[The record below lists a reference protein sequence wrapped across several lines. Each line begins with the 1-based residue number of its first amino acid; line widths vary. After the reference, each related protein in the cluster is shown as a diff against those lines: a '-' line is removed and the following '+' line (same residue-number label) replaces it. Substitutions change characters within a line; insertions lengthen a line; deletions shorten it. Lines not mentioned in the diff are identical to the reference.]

1 MLFFF
6 SSRRRHARCG
16 RDWSSDV
23 CSSDLTFDLNISQ
36 KGGIQ
41 AGPVLNIKASKVELN
56 PSGGAGAA
64 AGGGGGAAAGA
75 GAGAASGGSGGAAAG
90 AGGGAAAGAG
100 GAGGAA
106 AGAQGSATVPT
117 HDVTKPPA

>member
-75 GAGAASGGSGGAAAG
+75 GAGAASGGGGG
-90 AGGGAAAGAG
+90 AGGGGGGGAAGRAG
-100 GAGGAA
+100 GAGGGGGGGGGG
-106 AGAQGSATVPT
+106 AGGA
-117 HDVTKPPA
+117 

>member
-41 AGPVLNIKASKVELN
+41 AGPGLNIKASKEELN

-64 AGGGGGAAAGA
+64 AGGGGEIGRAAGRERVENSV
-75 GAGAASGGSGGAAAG
+75 GAGSLKKKRSRGGACNASN
-90 AGGGAAAGAG
+90 GGFD
-100 GAGGAA
+100 
-106 AGAQGSATVPT
+106 SELR
-117 HDVTKPPA
+117 